1 MYQDFYD
8 ILHREVRPA
17 LGCTGPLG
25 PVFAAASAMSILGGE
40 DIKHIHIRG
49 SKNTVG
55 RNADVGIPGVSKTGI
70 PMAVCIGAVGGDAT
84 AGMEV
89 LRNVT
94 PQQKETAERLAE
106 SGIVDVEMDLSI
118 NGRYVEL
125 VLETENGTS
134 KVIVATEV
142 DNVVYQEVN
151 GKVLLEKPFDIKKL
165 NDHSKAPIKKH
176 TVRECYEF
184 AKNCPIEELYFLRDA
199 VSYNAK
205 MAEYT
210 LKTGT
215 GAGIGRGLL
224 EIDPD
229 DALMR
234 AKAYAAAG
242 CETRM
247 AGIQLTAMS
256 VCNKG
261 NVGLAATLPL
271 ISMSDSLKTGEE
283 ILLRSIALSCLVS
296 IMTISNIGK
305 SPAMCSCLV
314 SASLGTACGLVLMM
328 GGTYEQIEYAFSNT
342 FVSSFGVVCDGARQA
357 CAMRLAVGTGMAVDG
372 ARLAMKNVRLP
383 FNMGVLGTDM
393 EDSLRFLGVIGQG
406 PMIATDVALCEA
418 LFEKAPQSKK

>member
-8 ILHREVRPA
+8 ILHKEVKPA

-25 PVFAAASAMSILGGE
+25 PVYAAASAMSILGGK

-70 PMAVCIGAVGGDAT
+70 PMAVCIGAVGGDAG
-84 AGMEV
+84 AGLEV

-94 PQQKETAERLAE
+94 PEQKETAERLAD

-125 VLETENGTS
+125 ELETENGTS

-151 GKVLLEKPFDIKKL
+151 GRVLLDKPYDIKKL
-165 NDHSKAPIKKH
+165 NDHSKALIRRH
-176 TVRECYEF
+176 TVKECFEF
-184 AKNCPIEELYFLRDA
+184 AKNCPIEDLYFLRDM
-199 VSYNAK
+199 VSYNSK
-205 MAEYT
+205 MADHA
-210 LKTGT
+210 LQSDT

-229 DALMR
+229 DMLMR

-247 AGIQLTAMS
+247 AGVQLTAM
-256 VCNKG
+256 
-261 NVGLAATLPL
+261 
-271 ISMSDSLKTGEE
+271 
-283 ILLRSIALSCLVS
+283 
-296 IMTISNIGK
+296 
-305 SPAMCSCLV
+305 
-314 SASLGTACGLVLMM
+314 
-328 GGTYEQIEYAFSNT
+328 
-342 FVSSFGVVCDGARQA
+342 
-357 CAMRLAVGTGMAVDG
+357 
-372 ARLAMKNVRLP
+372 
-383 FNMGVLGTDM
+383 
-393 EDSLRFLGVIGQG
+393 
-406 PMIATDVALCEA
+406 
-418 LFEKAPQSKK
+418 